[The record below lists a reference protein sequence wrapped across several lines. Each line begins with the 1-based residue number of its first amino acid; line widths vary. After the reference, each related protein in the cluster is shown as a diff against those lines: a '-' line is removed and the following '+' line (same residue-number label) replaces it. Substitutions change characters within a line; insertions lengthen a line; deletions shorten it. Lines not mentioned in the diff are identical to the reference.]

1 MKIYELTCLLP
12 PTLSEEDM
20 AGVSEKIKNIISEQS
35 GIIQK
40 ELRPVKKRFGYQ
52 IGQYRE
58 GFIITF
64 LVALSPEGLSN
75 LEKRVKEQ
83 DNILRYIAVLKTPS
97 QKERRRPSP
106 SSKEGEQK
114 KKVGLKEIDKRIN
127 EILKE

>member
-52 IGQYRE
+52 IKEYRE
-58 GFIITF
+58 GFMITF
-64 LVALSPEGLSN
+64 LVALSPEGLRG

-83 DNILRYIAVLKTPS
+83 DNILRYIAVLTTPS
-97 QKERRRPSP
+97 RKERRRPSL
-106 SSKEGEQK
+106 KEGEQK